1 MISLLRYS
9 NYSLTIKNKKMK
21 KLILLSA
28 ICLSVYTFAC
38 GEGEKKACAG
48 KEKSCCKKGEK
59 KACCKK
65 GEKKAEEAK

>member
-1 MISLLRYS
+1 
-9 NYSLTIKNKKMK
+9 MK